1 MQTRTCLSSSY
12 FSDLSLLP
20 LVQDPL
26 PAPCSVMS
34 PRVLSSACRLPHSI
48 CITCGSSLSSAH
60 VVSCT
65 TYTLMPTKS
74 LFSDQNIQLPAGHSI
89 WMSLSPSE
97 SLSSTGTSSL
107 FSTPAGITAHT
118 LTAVRNSGP
127 TPHLPLSLPPVLTIQ
142 AIQFY
147 ILNLPQICSQL
158 SICIVTFQAHLSS
171 RHPLYWTTSPESPRR
186 PPDLA

>member
-1 MQTRTCLSSSY
+1 M
-12 FSDLSLLP
+12 LP
-20 LVQDPL
+20 LAQDPF
-26 PAPCSVMS
+26 PVPFRVMS
-34 PRVLSSACRLPHSI
+34 PRVLSLACRLPHSI
-48 CITCGSSLSSAH
+48 CTTYGSSFSSAH

-74 LFSDQNIQLPAGHSI
+74 LFSEQNIQLPAGHSI

-97 SLSSTGTSSL
+97 SFSSIGTSSL
-107 FSTPAGITAHT
+107 FSTPTGITTHT
-118 LTAVRNSGP
+118 LTGVRNSGP
-127 TPHLPLSLPPVLTIQ
+127 TPHLPLSLPPVLTLQ

-171 RHPLYWTTSPESPRR
+171 PHPLYWTTSPESPPRR